1 MISQYYQNRRSSI
14 LSDLK
19 LYTMEPDDF
28 ISHKKFENRS
38 PWFYV
43 QFDSARKIIRK
54 RRFASF
60 GSKTRGI
67 KHYFSDDKPEFKVL
81 ESEIGHEHTYNF
93 DQLTHGE
100 NLEFDIF
107 IKMPPVKERTAR
119 IKIKSIEKAKMRF
132 VEPE

>member
-1 MISQYYQNRRSSI
+1 
-14 LSDLK
+14 
-19 LYTMEPDDF
+19 MEPDDF
-28 ISHKKFENRS
+28 ISHRELENRS
-38 PWFYV
+38 PWSSV
-43 QFDSARKIIRK
+43 QFDPARRIIREG
-54 RRFASF
+54 RFAVF

-67 KHYFSDDKPEFKVL
+67 KRYSSDDKPEFKVL
-81 ESEIGHEHTYNF
+81 KSEIRHEHTYDF
-93 DQLTHGE
+93 DQSTPGE

>member
-1 MISQYYQNRRSSI
+1 MNRQYYQNRRSSF
-14 LSDLK
+14 LNNFE
-19 LYTMEPDDF
+19 LYLMEPDNI
-28 ISHKKFENRS
+28 ISHRGLENKSTWSSVRLD
-38 PWFYV
+38 P
-43 QFDSARKIIRK
+43 ARQIIREGK
-54 RRFASF
+54 FAAF

-67 KHYFSDDKPEFKVL
+67 KRYSSRDKPELKVL
-81 ESEIGHEHTYNF
+81 ESEIRPEHTYDF
-93 DQLTHGE
+93 DQLTPGE